1 MIHLWAVALATVLVV
16 TILWDAF
23 ETIILSRRVSRRF
36 RLTRLFYRVLW
47 TPWRAVAKGVPEGN
61 RRENVLMVFGPL
73 SLILLLVVWAIG
85 LIVSFALLHWGLGS
99 QVTGPSGLTGFRE
112 DLYMSGTN
120 FFTLGLGDVTPTT
133 AVARTLTVLES
144 GMGFAF
150 LALVIGYVP
159 MISQA
164 FSRREVNIS
173 MLDARA
179 GSPPTAGQLL
189 RRHSSDEEDLHD
201 LLRDWERW
209 SADLLESHVSFP
221 VLSYFRSQHDNQS
234 WVAALTTILDACAL
248 TVARIEN
255 GPTRTARLTFAMASH
270 AVKDLCAV
278 FHLKP
283 AFPLSDRLPGEE
295 RERLETF
302 LTGSGF
308 RLRGDEKSVA
318 KLARMRAMYEPYVYA
333 LAVFLMMP
341 LPAWVPHE
349 DARDNWQG
357 TA

>member
-1 MIHLWAVALATVLVV
+1 MHVWAVAAGAALILV
-16 TILWDAF
+16 ILWDAF
-23 ETIILSRRVSRRF
+23 ETIILSRRVSRKF
-36 RLTRLFYRVLW
+36 RLTRIFYRLLW
-47 TPWRAVAKGVPEGN
+47 TPWRAAAKLVPEGN
-61 RRENVLMVFGPL
+61 RRENVLMVFGPA
-73 SLILLLVVWAIG
+73 SLILLLVAWAIG

-99 QVTGPSGLTGFRE
+99 RLSGPPDLIGFRE

-120 FFTLGLGDVTPTT
+120 FFTLGLGDVTPKTMT
-133 AVARTLTVLES
+133 GRALTVLES

-164 FSRREVNIS
+164 FSRREANIS

-179 GSPPTAGQLL
+179 GSPPTAAQLL
-189 RRHSSDEEDLHD
+189 RRHSCEEEDLHD

-209 SADLLESHVSFP
+209 SAELLESHVSFP

-234 WVAALTTILDACAL
+234 WVAALTTILDVCAL
-248 TVARIEN
+248 AVARIEK
-255 GPTRTARLTFAMASH
+255 GPERTARLTFAMASH

-278 FHLKP
+278 FHLRP
-283 AFPLSDRLPGEE
+283 VFPPSDRLPGEE
-295 RERLETF
+295 GKRLEAF
-302 LTGSGF
+302 LAASGF
-308 RLRGDEKSVA
+308 RLRGDEKS
-318 KLARMRAMYEPYVYA
+318 LARLTAMRAMYEPYVHA

-341 LPAWVPHE
+341 LPAWIPPE
-349 DARDNWQG
+349 GAKDNWQG

>member
-1 MIHLWAVALATVLVV
+1 MIHPWAVALATALIV

-23 ETIILSRRVSRRF
+23 ETIILSRRVSRKF
-36 RLTRLFYRVLW
+36 RLTRLFYRLLW
-47 TPWRAVAKGVPEGN
+47 TPWRAAAKGVPEGN
-61 RRENVLMVFGPL
+61 RRENVLMIFGPL
-73 SLILLLVVWAIG
+73 SLILLLVAWAFG
-85 LIVSFALLHWGLGS
+85 LIVSFGLLHWGLGS
-99 QVTGPSGLTGFRE
+99 QLTGPAGLTGFRE
-112 DLYMSGTN
+112 DLYMSGST
-120 FFTLGLGDVTPTT
+120 FFTLGLGDVTPKT
-133 AVARTLTVLES
+133 AVARALTVLES

-179 GSPPTAGQLL
+179 GSPPTAAQLL
-189 RRHSSDEEDLHD
+189 RRHSSDEEDLHG

-209 SADLLESHVSFP
+209 SAELLESHVSFP

-234 WVAALTTILDACAL
+234 WVAALTTMLDVCAL
-248 TVARIEN
+248 AVARIEN
-255 GPTRTARLTFAMASH
+255 GPARTARLTFAMASH

-278 FHLKP
+278 FHLTP
-283 AFPLSDRLPGEE
+283 SFPLSDRLPEEE
-295 RERLETF
+295 RARLEAF
-302 LTGSGF
+302 LTESGF

-318 KLARMRAMYEPYVYA
+318 KLTAMRAMYEPYVHS
-333 LAVFLMMP
+333 LAVYLMMP
-341 LPAWVPHE
+341 LPAWVPPD